1 MNRATKFMCLAV
13 LLTLWSCLGRTVP
26 PERIKQYV
34 LEYEPPK
41 VSGLAP
47 LNVVIRVDR
56 FTAAAP
62 YNQEILLYREKA
74 YLRQGDYYHRW
85 RVRPAIMLSDFIARD
100 LRNSSTYRAVLRHD
114 SFNKADFR
122 LEGDLTEFLEED
134 LEDARYGVLALD
146 ATLVDESTSDSSRWV
161 VWQKHYSIR
170 EPCRIEGTQGL
181 VEAMSRAAAALSLKL
196 SADIYEGVSKR
207 LEENRTEAGD
217 VHEPGTNS

>member
-1 MNRATKFMCLAV
+1 MNRAKKLMCLAV

-34 LEYEPPK
+34 LEYAPPN

-74 YLRQGDYYHRW
+74 YLRQSDYYHRW
-85 RVRPAIMLSDFIARD
+85 RVLPAVMLSDFIARD

-134 LEDARYGVLALD
+134 LEDARYAVLAVD
-146 ATLVDESTSDSSRWV
+146 VILVDESTSDSSRWV
-161 VWQKHYSIR
+161 VWQKHYRVR
-170 EPCRIEGTQGL
+170 EQCRVEGTQGL
-181 VEAMSRAAAALSLKL
+181 VEAMSRAMATFSQQLGT
-196 SADIYEGVSKR
+196 DIYNGISKR
-207 LEENRTEAGD
+207 LGQSSAEAGGI
-217 VHEPGTNS
+217 H

>member
-1 MNRATKFMCLAV
+1 MNRATKLIS
-13 LLTLWSCLGRTVP
+13 LTMVIMLWSCLGKTVP

-34 LEYEPPK
+34 LEYAPPK
-41 VSGLAP
+41 VSGLTP
-47 LNVVIRVDR
+47 LDVVIRVDR

-74 YLRQGDYYHRW
+74 YLRQSDYYHRW
-85 RVRPAIMLSDFIARD
+85 RVLPAVMLSDFLARD
-100 LRNSSTYRAVLRHD
+100 FRESGLYRAILRYD

-134 LEDARYGVLALD
+134 LEDARYGVLTLE

-170 EPCRIEGTQGL
+170 EQCRMEGAQGL
-181 VEAMSRAAAALSLKL
+181 VEAMSRAAADLSLRL

-207 LEENRTEAGD
+207 LEQNRAEAQGG
-217 VHEPGTNS
+217 H